1 MSTEAG
7 IANPYCTPLNASI
20 FYRAE
25 YDYLNIDIDKWLGY
39 LSRFLS
45 IIRPKAYN
53 VITRLVVGAGV
64 TLVIS
69 QSRIFEAMIVAGFES
84 YFGRS
89 EVLRDYLDQ
98 DSNLHWGTF
107 LIVVGMVYH
116 LLMTVITDLVNT
128 QIQRLPKYPELK
140 LGVMNADSEE
150 LSGDTIQLRGAI
162 CTVPPEDEIPN
173 YAKVINIP
181 GGRNGFDVFGG
192 MSTNFLVPGLND
204 KLFKERAKFL
214 RTWGGSELLC
224 FTISNDSH
232 VLAKNVSVCL
242 VIRRD
247 VGVAMDNTNDYFP
260 DIPSKQKAQRYD
272 FLQLNPKPS
281 YDMKRGHSDQE
292 YIFTWNVG
300 DVQAG
305 TVVQSKTAIF
315 IRADRNTSIRA
326 TTYCDDLPE
335 PITKEYQVKA
345 TTKEITQ
352 ITVSDLKVD
361 DAEFTAILD
370 NAVMNGYLRRRA
382 EKESNKYQHE
392 SQEHLPD

>member
-1 MSTEAG
+1 MN
-7 IANPYCTPLNASI
+7 I
-20 FYRAE
+20 
-25 YDYLNIDIDKWLGY
+25 DIDIDKWLGH

-53 VITRLVVGAGV
+53 VITRLVVGAGI

-116 LLMTVITDLVNT
+116 LLMTVGTDLVNT
-128 QIQRLPKYPELK
+128 QLQRVPKYPELK
-140 LGVMNADSEE
+140 LGVVNADGEE
-150 LSGDTIQLRGAI
+150 LSGDSIQLRGAI
-162 CTVPPEDEIPN
+162 CEVPPEDEIPN
-173 YAKVINIP
+173 YVKVINVP
-181 GGRNGFDVFGG
+181 GGRNGFNMFGG
-192 MSTNFLVPGLND
+192 MSTGFMVQGLND
-204 KLFKERAKFL
+204 KFFKERAKFL
-214 RTWGGSELLC
+214 RTWGGSELLY
-224 FTISNDSH
+224 FMISNDSRI
-232 VLAKNVSVCL
+232 LAKNVSVCL

-247 VGVAMDNTNDYFP
+247 VGVAVDNTNDDFP
-260 DIPSKQKAQRYD
+260 DIPSKQKSQRFD
-272 FLQLNPKPS
+272 FLQPNSIQS
-281 YDMKRGHSDQE
+281 YDIRRGHSDQE

-305 TVVQSKTAIF
+305 TVVESKTAIF
-315 IRADRNTSIRA
+315 IRSDRNTVIRA

-335 PITKEYQVKA
+335 PISKEYQVEA
-345 TTKEITQ
+345 ATKEITQ
-352 ITVSDLKVD
+352 IMVSDLKVD
-361 DAEFTAILD
+361 DAEFAAILD
-370 NAVMNGYLRRRA
+370 NAVMDGYLGRRA
-382 EKESNKYQHE
+382 EKEFNKYQHE